1 MEGITTQLKFSWFYQ
16 INYYVMNIELLYPDI
31 IVQVWED
38 RYPME
43 RNWDTYTVKQ
53 QLIQDVEADNIMFYI
68 WDELFD
74 VEDRRIALGSG
85 DILHIEYI
93 LKCLHENGWSDID
106 QSTTS

>member
-1 MEGITTQLKFSWFYQ
+1 
-16 INYYVMNIELLYPDI
+16 MNIELLYPDI

-53 QLIQDVEADNIMFYI
+53 QLARDVEADNIMFYI

-74 VEDRRIALGSG
+74 VEDRRIALRSG